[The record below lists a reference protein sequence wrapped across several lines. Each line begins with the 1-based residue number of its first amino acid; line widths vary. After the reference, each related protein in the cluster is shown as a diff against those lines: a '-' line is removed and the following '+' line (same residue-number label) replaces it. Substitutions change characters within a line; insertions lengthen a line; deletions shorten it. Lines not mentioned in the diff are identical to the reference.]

1 MTQDCIAEEVEDCST
16 RDEHGNTSCMHYNT
30 GLEVWAKPVL
40 ISVIARRG
48 NAKQLHQKT
57 AIFFQRKKMSCLRQ
71 DLNPWHTAL
80 QMLYQLL
87 FCVDRIYCM
96 YMLYMYALSMFCTL
110 YIVYDVLCFSVHRP
124 TGWPSRPPPGCGHP
138 EQEYQDVYCCWNHL

>member
-1 MTQDCIAEEVEDCST
+1 MTQDGIAEEVEDCST

-57 AIFFQRKKMSCLRQ
+57 AIFFQRKKNELPQ
-71 DLNPWHTAL
+71 AGLEPVA
-80 QMLYQLL
+80 
-87 FCVDRIYCM
+87 YCITD
-96 YMLYMYALSMFCTL
+96 ALSTTL
-110 YIVYDVLCFSVHRP
+110 LC
-124 TGWPSRPPPGCGHP
+124 G
-138 EQEYQDVYCCWNHL
+138 